1 MIEIDGEHTKN
12 DDPYMAALPDW
23 LAERLE
29 TYLEHFRPVF
39 FGVGNHSGLWATR
52 RGRPACGQALY
63 DAFTARI
70 RSLTGHHV
78 TLHDV
83 RRIGCTTWAIADPA
97 TAAGARELLGDR
109 DYRVIAK
116 HYNRARGIEASR
128 IHQQNLVALRRE
140 LGQPF
145 KADRKRSASQRA
157 ESQQDRKR
165 RS

>member
-1 MIEIDGEHTKN
+1 MIEIDGEDTKN
-12 DDPYMAALPDW
+12 GDPYMAALPDW

-39 FGVGNHSGLWATR
+39 FGARNHSGLWATS

-63 DAFTARI
+63 EAFTTRI
-70 RSLTGHHV
+70 HALTGHHV

-128 IHQQNLVALRRE
+128 VHQRNLMALRRE
-140 LGQPF
+140 LGQTF
-145 KADRKRSASQRA
+145 QAKQKRSAPLRT
-157 ESQQDRKR
+157 ENQQDRKR